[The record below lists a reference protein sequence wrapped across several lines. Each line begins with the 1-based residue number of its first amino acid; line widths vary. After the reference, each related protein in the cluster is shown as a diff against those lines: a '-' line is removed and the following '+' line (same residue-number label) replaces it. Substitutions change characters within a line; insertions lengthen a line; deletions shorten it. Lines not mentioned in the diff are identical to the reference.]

1 MKHQAARGWVQ
12 GEGCPS
18 GNKPQSHAF
27 ASIVFVEFAVARQT
41 AFLLRA
47 LVSGAA
53 AAAASTA
60 VLALLARAE
69 GKGAL
74 QPINSTSHWLNG
86 EQAASF
92 READIAHTLTGAATH
107 FAACVFWAAL
117 FEWRTGGR
125 GSLAPL
131 PLLRDAV
138 AVSAFAAV
146 VDYTVTPKRF
156 TPGWE
161 FVLSHRSMA
170 VAYAAMA
177 AGLAGPA
184 LASQARAQ
192 QQVGRHLGLRWL
204 A

>member
-1 MKHQAARGWVQ
+1 M
-12 GEGCPS
+12 
-18 GNKPQSHAF
+18 
-27 ASIVFVEFAVARQT
+27 ARQT
-41 AFLLRA
+41 SLLLRT

-60 VLALLARAE
+60 ALALLARAE

-74 QPINSTSHWLNG
+74 QPANSTSHWLNG

-92 READIAHTLTGAATH
+92 KGADIAHTLIGAATH

-125 GSLAPL
+125 APLAPL
-131 PLLRDAV
+131 PVLRDV
-138 AVSAFAAV
+138 LAVSAFAAV

-161 FVLSHRSMA
+161 FVLSKQSMA

-177 AGLAGPA
+177 AGLAGGT
-184 LASQARAQ
+184 LASQPGRQ
-192 QQVGRHLGLRWL
+192 QQMGRHPGLRRL

>member
-1 MKHQAARGWVQ
+1 
-12 GEGCPS
+12 
-18 GNKPQSHAF
+18 
-27 ASIVFVEFAVARQT
+27 VARQT
-41 AFLLRA
+41 AFLIRA

-60 VLALLARAE
+60 ALALLARAE

-74 QPINSTSHWLNG
+74 QPTNSTSHWLNG

-92 READIAHTLTGAATH
+92 KGADLAHTLTGAATH

-117 FEWRTGGR
+117 FEWRTGER
-125 GSLAPL
+125 GPLAPL
-131 PLLRDAV
+131 PVLRDAL

-177 AGLAGPA
+177 AGLAGAA
-184 LASQARAQ
+184 LASQPRPQ
-192 QQVGRHLGLRWL
+192 QQVGRHPGLRRL

>member
-1 MKHQAARGWVQ
+1 L
-12 GEGCPS
+12 E
-18 GNKPQSHAF
+18 
-27 ASIVFVEFAVARQT
+27 IAVTRQT
-41 AFLLRA
+41 AFLIRA

-60 VLALLARAE
+60 ALALLARAE

-74 QPINSTSHWLNG
+74 QPTNSTSHWLNG

-92 READIAHTLTGAATH
+92 KGADLAHTLTGAATH

-117 FEWRTGGR
+117 FEWQTGER
-125 GSLAPL
+125 GPLAPL
-131 PLLRDAV
+131 PVLRDAV
-138 AVSAFAAV
+138 AVSVFAAV

-177 AGLAGPA
+177 AGLAGAA
-184 LASQARAQ
+184 LASQPRPQ
-192 QQVGRHLGLRWL
+192 QQVGRHFGLRRL

>member
-1 MKHQAARGWVQ
+1 M
-12 GEGCPS
+12 
-18 GNKPQSHAF
+18 
-27 ASIVFVEFAVARQT
+27 ARQT
-41 AFLLRA
+41 SFLLRA
-47 LVSGAA
+47 FVSGAA

-60 VLALLARAE
+60 ALALLARAE
-69 GKGAL
+69 GQGAL
-74 QPINSTSHWLNG
+74 QPLNSTSHWLNG

-92 READIAHTLTGAATH
+92 KGADIAHTLTGAATH

-117 FEWRTGGR
+117 FEWRTGARGR
-125 GSLAPL
+125 LAPL

-161 FVLSHRSMA
+161 FVLSYRSMA
-170 VAYAAMA
+170 VVYAAMA
-177 AGLAGPA
+177 AGLAGAA
-184 LASQARAQ
+184 LASQPRTQ
-192 QQVGRHLGLRWL
+192 QQAGRHPGLRRL

>member
-1 MKHQAARGWVQ
+1 M
-12 GEGCPS
+12 
-18 GNKPQSHAF
+18 
-27 ASIVFVEFAVARQT
+27 ARQT
-41 AFLLRA
+41 PFLLRT

-60 VLALLARAE
+60 ALALVARAE

-74 QPINSTSHWLNG
+74 QPLNSTSHWLNG
-86 EQAASF
+86 GQAASF
-92 READIAHTLTGAATH
+92 KGADIAHTLTGAATH

-117 FEWRTGGR
+117 FEWRTGER
-125 GSLAPL
+125 GPLAPL
-131 PLLRDAV
+131 PVLGDAV
-138 AVSAFAAV
+138 AVSAFAAL

-161 FVLSHRSMA
+161 FVLSKRSMA

-177 AGLAGPA
+177 AGLAGGA
-184 LASQARAQ
+184 LASQPGRQ
-192 QQVGRHLGLRWL
+192 QQMRRRPGLRRL

>member
-1 MKHQAARGWVQ
+1 M
-12 GEGCPS
+12 
-18 GNKPQSHAF
+18 
-27 ASIVFVEFAVARQT
+27 ARQT
-41 AFLLRA
+41 PFLLRT

-53 AAAASTA
+53 AAAASTVA
-60 VLALLARAE
+60 LALLARAE

-74 QPINSTSHWLNG
+74 QPLNSTSHWLNG
-86 EQAASF
+86 KQAASF
-92 READIAHTLTGAATH
+92 NGADAAHTLTGAATH

-117 FEWRTGGR
+117 FEWQTGGH
-125 GSLAPL
+125 GALAPL
-131 PLLRDAV
+131 PVLRDAV
-138 AVSAFAAV
+138 AVSVLAAV

-177 AGLAGPA
+177 AGLAGAA
-184 LASQARAQ
+184 LASQPGGQ
-192 QQVGRHLGLRWL
+192 QQAGWRPGLRRL